1 MVLVVLV
8 VTETFANRHYGLV
21 PNYEIVKVDFKP
33 ISILRSTVH
42 GYKQT
47 DHNGSAIYEFLR
59 MLLEIE
65 N

>member
-1 MVLVVLV
+1 MALVVLV
-8 VTETFANRHYGLV
+8 VAETFANSHCGLV
-21 PNYEIVKVDFKP
+21 PTDEIVKVDFKH
-33 ISILRSTVH
+33 ISILRGTVH

-47 DHNGSAIYEFLR
+47 DHYGSAIYEFLI